1 MLPVKRVI
9 KSVFMFYYEGFRNLS
24 SWGRQVWLIIIVKL
38 FIMFIILKI
47 FFFPDFLKVN
57 FKDDNERS
65 DYILEQLTGNK

>member
-1 MLPVKRVI
+1 MSPAKRVI
-9 KSVFMFYYEGFRNLS
+9 KSIFMFYYEGFRNLS
-24 SWGRQVWLIIIVKL
+24 AWGRQVWLIIVVKL